1 MEELQRLIASRR
13 GHRSHLTKLMK
24 KSEEMFTKDGGFTE
38 LELASAKNTTQQ
50 LEAKAGKLRDLD
62 EIIAPKIEKPED
74 LEEEIMETEEIQ
86 EGITDMI
93 AKLSVIINNDNVP
106 SVNTPSPVVPPSVAS
121 TSSPQSASSMS
132 QNPTNIDPTQ
142 VVPPSNTTQVVP
154 PPNITHP
161 SNEPFIP
168 QASNF
173 NSYSTRLPKL
183 NLPVFS
189 GDPLE
194 WMTFWDSFN
203 VAVHSKPGLPDVDK
217 FNYLKAQVSG
227 EAEQAI
233 GGYLISGDNYVK
245 ALATLKERFG
255 QTHRLTNAHM
265 TALLYLQFPTSNLE
279 SLRPF
284 CDALE
289 TNIRA
294 LEALGK
300 SQDSFGELLIPVIL
314 GKLPNE
320 TKRNLARTQQGGDW
334 TIQGLREA
342 LKHELMVLEAG
353 SPLLSDSTP
362 TASFFTGVKGP
373 HPQGKGK
380 PKVIQCVYCK
390 RKHSTHNCATVSDP
404 KARKDIVVKLRLCYN
419 CLSSSH
425 ISSKCTSK
433 FRCRQCRAHQE
444 DEFDLQQFW
453 SLESM
458 GISPNADPP
467 EKNFL
472 TNYQATSITRDEDGT
487 YIAGFPWKEEHAPLP
502 TNFSICER
510 RTRATAR
517 RLHQI

>member
-24 KSEEMFTKDGGFTE
+24 KYEEIITKDGGFTE

-161 SNEPFIP
+161 SNQPFIP

-173 NSYSTRLPKL
+173 NSYSTRLPKV

-203 VAVHSKPGLPDVDK
+203 VAVHSNPGLPDVDK
-217 FNYLKAQVSG
+217 FLN
-227 EAEQAI
+227 
-233 GGYLISGDNYVK
+233 
-245 ALATLKERFG
+245 
-255 QTHRLTNAHM
+255 
-265 TALLYLQFPTSNLE
+265 
-279 SLRPF
+279 
-284 CDALE
+284 
-289 TNIRA
+289 
-294 LEALGK
+294 
-300 SQDSFGELLIPVIL
+300 L

-320 TKRNLARTQQGGDW
+320 TKRNLARTQLWGDL

-342 LKHELMVLEAG
+342 LKHELKVLEAG
-353 SPLLSDSTP
+353 SP
-362 TASFFTGVKGP
+362 SFFTGVKGP

-390 RKHSTHNCATVSDP
+390 GKHSTHNCATVSDP

-433 FRCRQCRAHQE
+433 FRCRQCEGEHNTTLKPHPGNKELPPQAEPSQSVHTTLAPAH
-444 DEFDLQQFW
+444 
-453 SLESM
+453 
-458 GISPNADPP
+458 P
-467 EKNFL
+467 
-472 TNYQATSITRDEDGT
+472 
-487 YIAGFPWKEEHAPLP
+487 
-502 TNFSICER
+502 
-510 RTRATAR
+510 
-517 RLHQI
+517 